1 MRVVLHLIPLLF
13 LFPAF
18 FPSLSQTTC
27 SAQHTTTT
35 AANDDDSSVV
45 YQLHQFK
52 LRIADLESVLAES
65 VRNLNER
72 VDQIQQRE
80 KRIDDMSQKI
90 HRLQSVLSSL
100 KEDSLLADERLNALE
115 QEVRRLWAV
124 LRKNN
129 FDIHVLESKAQ
140 DAEDRLESVTSQA
153 EKMNDMVTE
162 QWIQLQRLQQ
172 ALHIQQ
178 ARTLRVQRQV
188 SYTRCTFLKFFN
200 NLLDDHLLKVLVS
213 NLRSVFS
220 RTLHQ
225 LNRIFVAFKR
235 SHHQLQHSIKETLEK
250 NGFTAALANEELIFY
265 LATALIILPIML
277 AWMFL
282 SSKFQATCSLDVTYM
297 QSQTYTSNTE

>member
-1 MRVVLHLIPLLF
+1 MRAVLPLIPLLF

-18 FPSLSQTTC
+18 FSSLSQTT
-27 SAQHTTTT
+27 TT
-35 AANDDDSSVV
+35 ANDDDDYSVV

-65 VRNLNER
+65 VQNLNER

-90 HRLQSVLSSL
+90 HHLQSVL
-100 KEDSLLADERLNALE
+100 KENSLLADERLNALE
-115 QEVRRLWAV
+115 QEVRRLWVV

-129 FDIHVLESKAQ
+129 FDIHVLESKAL

-162 QWIQLQRLQQ
+162 QWIQLQQLQQ

-200 NLLDDHLLKVLVS
+200 NLLDDHLLKLLGS

-220 RTLHQ
+220 RTLNQ
-225 LNRIFVAFKR
+225 LNRIFIALKR

-297 QSQTYTSNTE
+297 RSQTYTSDTD